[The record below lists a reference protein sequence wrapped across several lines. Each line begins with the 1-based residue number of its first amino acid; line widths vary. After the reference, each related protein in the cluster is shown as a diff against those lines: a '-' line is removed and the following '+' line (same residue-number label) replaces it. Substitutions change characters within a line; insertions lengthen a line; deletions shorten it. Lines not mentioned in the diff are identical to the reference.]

1 MFSVTDFS
9 IEDTELTFPATV
21 GSQMSCSEVNISS
34 NDGLENVET
43 FFISLT
49 STDPDIITGPATQ
62 LIISNFDDGL

>member
-9 IEDTELTFPATV
+9 IEGTELTFPATV
-21 GSQMSCSEVNISS
+21 GSQMNCSEVNITS
-34 NDGLENVET
+34 NDGFENVET

-62 LIISNFDDGL
+62 LIISNFDGL